1 MHSYFGRR
9 GDRIA
14 GRIVRIVCNLLAL
27 GIPTSEILQRKN
39 SLPLALSPSKVSDEE
54 VKEERGKHHLPLS
67 FAPSER
73 GIMQPMSN
81 TTAKAISSK
90 LRALMMNLTAL
101 DTASVGHVISSFSST
116 STK

>member
-1 MHSYFGRR
+1 M
-9 GDRIA
+9 
-14 GRIVRIVCNLLAL
+14 CNLLAL

-54 VKEERGKHHLPLS
+54 VKKERGKPHLPLS

-90 LRALMMNLTAL
+90 LRALMMNQTAQLTSVRGL
-101 DTASVGHVISSFSST
+101 HDTRHHQLHRLQQN
-116 STK
+116 